1 MYPDI
6 YRIRL
11 YGGSYS
17 SNVHVLTKVIT
28 SMKIVMTFSQ
38 ELRQTHLN
46 DLTIL
51 MIPNHLKYMECY
63 ILQRLEWAV

>member
-1 MYPDI
+1 
-6 YRIRL
+6 
-11 YGGSYS
+11 
-17 SNVHVLTKVIT
+17 
-28 SMKIVMTFSQ
+28 MKIVMTFSQ

-51 MIPNHLKYMECY
+51 MIPNHLKFMECY